1 MLVVILSL
9 IGGLGVGY
17 ATGGRLGNVQRAHFR
32 CSWLV
37 VAALALQLIAFSP
50 VGSHLAAG
58 WVIALHL
65 ASYGGLITF
74 AAINLRSPGVVVA
87 SLGLVCNALVIAV
100 NGGYMPARRAALATA
115 GVLYSGDSA
124 ANSRLADGS
133 TRFAF
138 LGDVFALPKGVPLA
152 NVFSIGDVLIAAGLA
167 LLIILAMHRATPR
180 PQTEAAA

>member
-32 CSWLV
+32 HAWLV
-37 VAALALQLIAFSP
+37 VAALALQLLAFSP

-65 ASYGGLITF
+65 TSYTGLLAF
-74 AAINLRSPGVVVA
+74 AAINLRSFGVLVA
-87 SLGLVCNALVIAV
+87 SVGLVCNALVIAA
-100 NGGYMPARRAALATA
+100 NGGYMPARRAALSTA
-115 GVLYSGDSA
+115 GVLYAGDSA

-138 LGDVFALPKGVPLA
+138 LGDVFALPKGMPLA
-152 NVFSIGDVLIAAGLA
+152 NVFSIGDILIAAGLA
-167 LLIILAMHRATPR
+167 LLIVLAMHRVDLR
-180 PQTEAAA
+180 PQAEEAA